1 MHAIRPAVSADR
13 EAVEAV
19 VRTAYSVYIDRI
31 AREPGP
37 MLDDYEALIQQ
48 GHVYVLD
55 DEGGI
60 AGLVVLI
67 PKTGTM
73 LLDNVAVSPDAQ
85 GKGYGRRLIA
95 FAEEEARRRG
105 FGTIRLYTN
114 IAMTEN
120 LTLYEGLGY
129 VETQR
134 GEENGY
140 SRIYMEKRLA
150 KGTR

>member
-1 MHAIRPAVSADR
+1 
-13 EAVEAV
+13 
-19 VRTAYSVYIDRI
+19 
-31 AREPGP
+31 

-55 DEGGI
+55 DEDGI

-67 PKTGTM
+67 PETGTM
-73 LLDNVAVSPDAQ
+73 LLDNVALSPDAQ
-85 GKGYGRRLIA
+85 AKGYGRRLIA

-120 LTLYEGLGY
+120 LTLYEGVGY
-129 VETQR
+129 VETHR